1 MRNQDILPFQSFNN
15 VKVKK
20 SLENIFMTDMNSTLS
35 PKGSFHKN
43 YSKKIESKIRDS
55 CKNIVAGGIDHK
67 NTSYSVEQ

>member
-1 MRNQDILPFQSFNN
+1 
-15 VKVKK
+15 
-20 SLENIFMTDMNSTLS
+20 MTDMNSTLS

-67 NTSYSVEQ
+67 NTSFSMEQ